1 MAGKTLS
8 IMAQDNWILFD
19 AGLFIGALLD
29 GDSRHEEAFVAV
41 EAARKGDILACTT
54 TSILSEVYAALTWVK
69 AMPPH
74 SPADAASA
82 VRSLIDPPSQIQILS
97 DDANVSL
104 VMLHLAEKHNL
115 TARRVHDAR
124 HAATALVHGV
134 SDVYTYDVSD
144 WKVFETDGVSIVG
157 PATVGF
163 SKA

>member
-1 MAGKTLS
+1 
-8 IMAQDNWILFD
+8 MAQDNWILFD

-29 GDSRHEEAFVAV
+29 GDPRHKEAFEAV

-74 SPADAASA
+74 SPAEAASA

-104 VMLHLAEKHNL
+104 VMLYLAEKHKL

-124 HAATALVHGV
+124 HAATALIHGV
-134 SDVYTYDVSD
+134 SKVYTYDVDD
-144 WKVFETDGVSIVG
+144 WKAFEPDGISITG
-157 PATVGF
+157 PK
-163 SKA
+163 SNIYSEIE